1 MPSSH
6 SSFAFHNKAT
16 MIHHCYLW
24 IILPTLLTYFPSS
37 AWAFTSS
44 KLFVSSREL
53 TAGSCFM
60 SSTSLA
66 NTNNNAPSTTTSL
79 CMVPYAP
86 PEDAETVTASK
97 PKLPKPKIGDFV
109 RYYDVDGGQA
119 DGQVLVGKISYIQS
133 IGKNDGTAS
142 NNDGT
147 NKWLV
152 EITEMEDVGDGYCKL
167 LFLSSLSYY
176 HYVDKSSH
184 HLLFSC
190 RIPLT

>member
-1 MPSSH
+1 M
-6 SSFAFHNKAT
+6 
-16 MIHHCYLW
+16 
-24 IILPTLLTYFPSS
+24 TYFPSS
-37 AWAFTSS
+37 TWAFTSP
-44 KLFVSSREL
+44 KLFVGAREL
-53 TAGSCFM
+53 AADSCFV
-60 SSTSLA
+60 SFPSIV
-66 NTNNNAPSTTTSL
+66 NTNNNAPSTTTTSL

-86 PEDAETVTASK
+86 PEDAETVTVSK

-142 NNDGT
+142 NDDDGT

-184 HLLFSC
+184 HLLSC

>member
-1 MPSSH
+1 
-6 SSFAFHNKAT
+6 
-16 MIHHCYLW
+16 
-24 IILPTLLTYFPSS
+24 
-37 AWAFTSS
+37 
-44 KLFVSSREL
+44 
-53 TAGSCFM
+53 
-60 SSTSLA
+60 
-66 NTNNNAPSTTTSL
+66 
-79 CMVPYAP
+79 MVPYAP

-133 IGKNDGTAS
+133 IGGKNDGTAS
-142 NNDGT
+142 NNDDGT

-167 LFLSSLSYY
+167 LFLGSLSY
-176 HYVDKSSH
+176 HYVDKN
-184 HLLFSC
+184 LQLCCSC